1 MYNWKYK
8 NMEKSR
14 KPNGKN
20 IEIALELL
28 ELSLFLKNAVKKQR
42 RKNIVNQCC
51 PINTF
56 ISSVISARAGIQ
68 NQSLWIPVS
77 TGMTKEHNV

>member
-42 RKNIVNQCC
+42 RKKYC
-51 PINTF
+51 
-56 ISSVISARAGIQ
+56 
-68 NQSLWIPVS
+68 QSMLSHKYLYLICHFCEGRNPEPKPLDS
-77 TGMTKEHNV
+77 RFHGNDERT